1 MKSTMRRTRRTL
13 IAAVTAVGALS
24 PGLIPQLAATAQAA
38 TCTTFFVSS
47 SGGSDGNS
55 GCSSSSPWQTLA
67 NVNSTTFAAGDQIL
81 FQDGGSWTGTLHP
94 LGSGAS
100 GSPIVVSNYGSGS
113 APIIAGAGAAEAVF
127 LDSQQY
133 VTIQNLE
140 ITNTTTTAAVRSGV
154 LVQNDTSGILNGITV
169 QNNNIHDVL
178 GFWNTSIGQPS
189 NDAGIGFNLNDSF
202 TTNGW
207 DGVTIS
213 GNTLTNVDAAGI
225 YVGSVGGVNHDIVTS
240 NLVIQNNT
248 MTNAGG
254 NDIVCLYCNAPVV
267 QNNVATASG
276 YRYSG
281 AGFWMAIN
289 NGGVWQNN
297 DISDQWRNFVDGQ
310 AFDIDHD
317 NNGVVLQYNYT
328 HNNPFG
334 FMEFCCSN
342 SFGATNS
349 TVRYNISQNDGGLN
363 TNFGTLSGV
372 KSSGTTQI
380 YNNTVYMG
388 PGDNGTVTGGNSS
401 GSNLLFDNNII
412 DDQGTGG
419 YSGSGVW
426 SNNLFYGNHPS
437 SEPSDPHKVTSNPMF
452 VSPGGGGSTLAS
464 AAAYELQPGS
474 PAIGAGAV
482 ISNNGGK
489 DYFGNP
495 VSSTS
500 APNIGAYNGSG
511 VTPSPSESGAFWPL
525 SEGTGTT
532 AFDQTNDHNTA
543 TLQAG
548 ASWTTGNTEP
558 NAVALTGASNSY
570 VDVPEPAINTGSS
583 YTVSAWVKLNSTTGN
598 NQTFASIDGSSIS
611 PFYLQLT
618 GGDFAFTLRS
628 SDSTGSTATVVTGL
642 APSMGTWYQVTGV
655 YNAGTSTASLYVNG
669 VLQSSKSFSSAW
681 AASGHTAIGRA
692 KWNGNKVDFT
702 NGAVGDVRM
711 YNKALG
717 AQDIL
722 ALGTGAAAY
731 YPFEEGSG
739 TSTANLIQNTP
750 GADFTGHAA
759 WTGSGNPTAN
769 SVSVDGTL
777 GTTAYSPV
785 ATMNTAGS
793 YAMSVWV
800 KFNSIS
806 GSSNNTFFSEDGSGA
821 SQRTNISPFYLQ
833 LASGKFT
840 FAQRSSNSTS
850 SSASVITGPT
860 ATTGTWYNVIAEY
873 NASTGAAS
881 LYVNGT
887 LAGTDSFSSPWAGGS
902 TQFGNAVW
910 GGAQT
915 DPTNGEI
922 DDATLYNRVLT
933 PTEISELS

>member
-1 MKSTMRRTRRTL
+1 MSTRRPMNRAL
-13 IAAVTAVGALS
+13 ITALTAVAALLC
-24 PGLIPQLAATAQAA
+24 GLIPQLAASASAA
-38 TCTTFFVSS
+38 TCTTYYVSS
-47 SGGSDGNS
+47 SGGSDSNS

-67 NVNSTTFAAGDQIL
+67 NVNSTTFTAGNQVL

-100 GSPIVVSNYGSGS
+100 GSPIVVSSYGSGS

-127 LDSQQY
+127 LDNQQY
-133 VTIQNLE
+133 VTIENLE

-154 LVQNDTSGILNGITV
+154 LVQNDTSGILDGITIS
-169 QNNNIHDVL
+169 NNNIHDVL
-178 GFWNTSIGQPS
+178 GFWNASVGQPS

-225 YVGSVGGVNHDIVTS
+225 YVGSVGGLNHNIVTT
-240 NLVIQNNT
+240 NVVIQNNS

-254 NDIVCLYCNAPVV
+254 NDVVCLYCSAPVV
-267 QNNVATASG
+267 QYNVATASG

-289 NGGVWQNN
+289 NGGTWQNN
-297 DISDQWRNFVDGQ
+297 DISDQWRAGTDGQ
-310 AFDIDHD
+310 AFDIDHA
-317 NNGVVLQYNYT
+317 NSGVVLQYNYT
-328 HNNPFG
+328 HDNAFG

-342 SFGATNS
+342 SAGAANS
-349 TVRYNISQNDGGLN
+349 TVRYNISQNDGGLYAV
-363 TNFGTLSGV
+363 FGFLSGV
-372 KSSGTTQI
+372 TTSGTTQV

-388 PGDNGTVTGGNSS
+388 PGDNGDITARKPS
-401 GSNLLFDNNII
+401 GSNLSFDNNII

-419 YSGSGVW
+419 YSGAGTW

-437 SEPSDPHKVTSNPMF
+437 SEPSDPHKVTSDPMV
-452 VSPGGGGSTLAS
+452 VSPGGAGSTLAS
-464 AAAYELQPGS
+464 AAAYEVQPGS

-482 ISNNGGK
+482 ISNNGGQ

-511 VTPSPSESGAFWPL
+511 VTPSPTESGAFWPL
-525 SEGTGTT
+525 SEGTGTS
-532 AFDQTNDHNTA
+532 ASDETNDHNTA

-548 ASWTTGNTEP
+548 ASWTTGDTETS
-558 NAVALTGASNSY
+558 AVALTGASNSY
-570 VDVPEPAINTGSS
+570 VDVPQPVINTGSS
-583 YTVSAWVKLNSTTGN
+583 YTVSAWVKLNSTTGG
-598 NQTFASIDGSSIS
+598 NQTFASIDGSIIS
-611 PFYLQLT
+611 PFYLQLEA
-618 GGDFAFTLRS
+618 GVFAFTLRS
-628 SDSTGSTATVVTGL
+628 SDSTGATATLATGL
-642 APSMGTWYQVTGV
+642 APTAGTWYQVTGV
-655 YNAGTSTASLYVNG
+655 YNGSSHTASLYVNG
-669 VLQSSKSFSSAW
+669 VLQSSKPFSSAW
-681 AASGHTAIGRA
+681 AANGHTSIGRA
-692 KWNGNKVDFT
+692 LWNGSHVDFT
-702 NGAVGDVRM
+702 NGAIGDVRM
-711 YNKALG
+711 YNKALT

-731 YPFEEGSG
+731 YSFEEGSG
-739 TSTANLIQNTP
+739 ATTANLIHNTP
-750 GADFTGHAA
+750 GADFTGHAV
-759 WTGSGNPTAN
+759 WTGNGNPTAN
-769 SVSVDGTL
+769 SVSLDGTL

-785 ATMNTAGS
+785 APMNTAGS

-806 GSSNNTFFSEDGSGA
+806 GSANNTFFSEDGSGG
-821 SQRTNISPFYLQ
+821 TISPFYLQ

-840 FAQRSSNSTS
+840 FVQRSSNSTS
-850 SSASVITGPT
+850 STASAITGPA

-873 NASTGAAS
+873 DASTGTAS

-887 LAGTDSFSSPWAGGS
+887 LAGTDSFTSPWAGGS
-902 TQFGNAVW
+902 TQFGDAVY
-910 GGAQT
+910 GGVQV
-915 DPTNGEI
+915 DSTNGEI

-933 PTEISELS
+933 SAEMSELS